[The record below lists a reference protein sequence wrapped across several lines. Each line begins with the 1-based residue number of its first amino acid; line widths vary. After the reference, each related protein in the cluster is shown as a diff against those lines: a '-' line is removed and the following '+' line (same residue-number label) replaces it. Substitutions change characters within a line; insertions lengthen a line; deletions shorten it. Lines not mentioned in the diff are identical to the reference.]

1 MPSELRQI
9 VFTNDESMA
18 ALQQF
23 YQRSNQAFPK
33 GRLENVAV
41 SAANGCQLDCDI
53 VDSNQMRDHVTVAGE
68 KLAAALL
75 LYCMTRKIP
84 VPVAARK
91 TLSMVNG
98 QLALCITLPLSAE
111 S

>member
-9 VFTNDESMA
+9 IFTSDEAMA
-18 ALQQF
+18 ALRQF

-33 GRLENVAV
+33 GRIENVGV
-41 SAANGCQLDCDI
+41 SAANGCQLDCDV
-53 VDSNQMRDHVTVAGE
+53 VDSNEIRDHVTVASE

-75 LYCMTRKIP
+75 LYCKTRKIP

-91 TLSMVNG
+91 TMNVVNG
-98 QLALCITLPLSAE
+98 QLALCIALGESAKA
-111 S
+111 

>member
-9 VFTNDESMA
+9 IFTNDEALA
-18 ALQQF
+18 ALRQF

-33 GRLENVAV
+33 GRVENIGV
-41 SAANGCQLDCDI
+41 SAANGCQLDCDV
-53 VDSNQMRDHVTVAGE
+53 VDDNEIRDHVSVASE

-75 LYCMTRKIP
+75 LYCKTRKIP

-91 TLSMVNG
+91 TMNLVNG
-98 QLALCITLPLSAE
+98 QLALCIALGGAAGA
-111 S
+111 

>member
-9 VFTNDESMA
+9 IFTNDEAMA
-18 ALQQF
+18 ALQQL

-33 GRLENVAV
+33 GRIENVSV
-41 SAANGCQLDCDI
+41 SAANGCQIDCEVID
-53 VDSNQMRDHVTVAGE
+53 VSHVRDHVTVAGE

-84 VPVAARK
+84 IPVAARK
-91 TLSMVNG
+91 TLDIVNG
-98 QLALCITLPLSAE
+98 QLALCITLPVSVE
-111 S
+111 P